1 VYHDT
6 IKAFSLNA
14 TLIFTLIIIIIIM
27 LRHRVCVPQ
36 DTARIRCFAGECDVK
51 EVFMCV
57 FQVDEVEVDSS
68 RKIEDFCHDKHSVY
82 AKCLLVVT
90 AVH

>member
-1 VYHDT
+1 
-6 IKAFSLNA
+6 
-14 TLIFTLIIIIIIM
+14 M